1 MSAQDPG
8 HARILIVRLSAL
20 GDTALTLPLLAT
32 VRQAFPHAHIGWLVG
47 QGAAPL
53 LEGIPELDE
62 IHVLHNTDKSVRGYL
77 HKAKVLKGFRYDIAI
92 DTQGLTKSA
101 LLPWLAGI
109 RLRIGFKRAPL
120 DARELAPLLNN
131 KLVSPPPSET
141 NVAVRMA
148 WLASAL
154 SVTPSSPLPPITLPI
169 QRHSMQV
176 IDTWWKENNLADNVI
191 VFGIGAGWQ
200 TKVWNVQEMAV
211 LTRHAKEHGL
221 QPVILWGPP
230 EKPMLEQWQKI
241 LDDSALFAPPTDIHE
256 MIALIAKSRA
266 LCGPDSASLH
276 LAWLLQKPTFSWFG
290 PSDPARC
297 APPSTPRNIVI
308 AMPPHDWNR
317 TDPATSG
324 LNHLTGQMALP
335 SFAEWITESQLS

>member
-1 MSAQDPG
+1 MSEQDPG

-20 GDTALTLPLLAT
+20 GDTALTLPLLAIL
-32 VRQAFPHAHIGWLVG
+32 RQTFPHAHIGWLVG

-62 IHVLHNTDKSVRGYL
+62 IHVFHNADKSFRGYL

-109 RLRIGFKRAPL
+109 KQRIGFRRAPL

-131 KLVSPPPSET
+131 KLVSPPKSET
-141 NVAVRMA
+141 NVAMRMA

-154 SVTPSSPLPPITLPI
+154 NITPSTPLPPITIPI
-169 QRHSMQV
+169 NRESMHM
-176 IDTWWKENNLADNVI
+176 IDTWWNEKNLADNVI
-191 VFGIGAGWQ
+191 IFGIGAGWS
-200 TKVWNVQEMAV
+200 TKIWNVHEMAA
-211 LTRHAKEHGL
+211 LTKHAKKQGL

-230 EKPMLEQWQKI
+230 EKEKLSEWQTI
-241 LDDSALFAPPTDIHE
+241 LGDSAIFAPPTNIHE
-256 MIALIAKSRA
+256 MLALIAKSRA

-276 LAWLLQKPTFSWFG
+276 FAWLLQKPTLSWFG

-297 APPSTPRNIVI
+297 APPVTDQNVVI

-317 TDPATSG
+317 KDPSTSG
-324 LNHLTGQMALP
+324 LNHLTGTMALP
-335 SFAEWITESQLS
+335 AFTKWLADSNLC